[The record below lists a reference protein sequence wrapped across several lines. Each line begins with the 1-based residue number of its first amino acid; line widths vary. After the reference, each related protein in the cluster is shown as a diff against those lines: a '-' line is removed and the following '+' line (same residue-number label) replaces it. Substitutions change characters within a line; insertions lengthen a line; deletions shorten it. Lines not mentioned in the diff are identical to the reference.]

1 MGGCV
6 RALTRDVINQNISYE
21 CMLTIDCIIML
32 YDKQKQ
38 NLVLARKNEGPVII
52 FFYISNNLNF
62 NIVYDTVMI

>member
-52 FFYISNNLNF
+52 FFLY
-62 NIVYDTVMI
+62 